1 MKRPSILE
9 SSLCALLVLVA
20 AGARPAV
27 AADAATAP
35 RAPAASRGAAAGPS
49 DSQSTLMRALNDE
62 LARSMSELSLPGM
75 PRPYYLSYTVVDY
88 EQLTMGS
95 QFGALVTH
103 DRERA
108 RFLRV
113 SVRVGS
119 AALDNTNLFGDFRGF
134 ERPVQLPVDDDYG
147 ALRRRVWLAT
157 DDAYKDA
164 VEALEK
170 KRAALS
176 TQAASADE
184 VGDFSP
190 APAART
196 VEPPAPLKP
205 DEQALAAMVRDASAV
220 YREFSEVQSGKAALL
235 AATVRRVFVSSDGA
249 FVDEPR
255 RVVRFDA
262 RGDGQ
267 ASDGMELQRLV
278 SFTATSIDR
287 LPKPAAIV
295 DAVRA
300 SARELAAARK
310 APLVQDY
317 AGPVLFEPRAAA
329 QLLRALMAEQFSG
342 SPAPRGGDPRM
353 MAGMDGL
360 ESDFTSRLGQRVLP
374 AGFSVVD
381 DPSRADLAGQ
391 SLLGSFHADDEGVP
405 AQSVQLV
412 SDGMLKTL
420 LMTRAPRREVKGSNG
435 HARVGLSGAPRARP
449 ANLVFTTSRGL
460 DSAELKRRLITEVK
474 ATGLQYGILVRSLAE
489 PALAG
494 EGGGFAHDDAG
505 IPQPVELV
513 KVGLDGKEEVVR
525 GGTLGG
531 LQVRT
536 LKTVVAA
543 GRDPAVLSY
552 FASASGGPRSTPIGG
567 MRMALWGLP
576 TSLAAPALLFPD
588 LDVRR
593 TKAPQSRTPVMAR
606 PDLDGK

>member
-1 MKRPSILE
+1 MKRPSIVK
-9 SSLCALLVLVA
+9 SSVCALLVLVA
-20 AGARPAV
+20 ASARPAV
-27 AADAATAP
+27 AADAAKAP
-35 RAPAASRGAAAGPS
+35 RAPEAPRGAVADPDA
-49 DSQSTLMRALNDE
+49 QSTLVRALGDE
-62 LARSMSELSLPGM
+62 LARSMSELALPGM

-119 AALDNTNLFGDFRGF
+119 PALDNTNLFGDFRGF
-134 ERPVQLPVDDDYG
+134 DRPVQLPVEDDYG

-190 APAART
+190 AAAART

-205 DEQALAAMVRDASAV
+205 DEEAVAAMVRNASAV
-220 YREFSEVQSGKAALL
+220 YREFPEVQSGKAAFL

-267 ASDGMELQRLV
+267 ASDGMDLQRLV
-278 SFTATSIDR
+278 SFTAASIDR
-287 LPKPAAIV
+287 LPKAAAIV

-300 SARELAAARK
+300 SARALAAARK

-329 QLLRALMAEQFSG
+329 QLLRALVAEQFSG

-360 ESDFTSRLGQRVLP
+360 ESDFTGRLGQRVLP

-391 SLLGSFHADDEGVP
+391 PLLGSYHADDEGVP

-412 SDGMLKTL
+412 TDGMLKTL
-420 LMTRAPRREVKGSNG
+420 LMTRAPRREMKGSNG

-449 ANLVFTTSRGL
+449 ANLVFTTSKGL
-460 DSAELKRRLITEVK
+460 DNAELKRRLITEVK
-474 ATGLQYGILVRSLAE
+474 AAGLQYGILVRSLAE

-494 EGGGFAHDDAG
+494 EGGGFAHDDSG
-505 IPQPVELV
+505 VPQPVELV

-543 GRDPAVLSY
+543 GRDPTVLSY
-552 FASASGGPRSTPIGG
+552 FASASGGPRSMPVGG

-593 TKAPQSRTPVMAR
+593 TKAPQSRPPVLVR